1 MVLCFTTEKQLSCLD
16 DCNFL
21 LLPRLGSLP
30 IRAKYFD
37 YVENYFLFKKK
48 IVHCRQD
55 HKIKLFD
62 SKKRS

>member
-30 IRAKYFD
+30 IRAKYSD

-48 IVHCRQD
+48 NCTLQTGPQD
-55 HKIKLFD
+55 KAV
-62 SKKRS
+62 